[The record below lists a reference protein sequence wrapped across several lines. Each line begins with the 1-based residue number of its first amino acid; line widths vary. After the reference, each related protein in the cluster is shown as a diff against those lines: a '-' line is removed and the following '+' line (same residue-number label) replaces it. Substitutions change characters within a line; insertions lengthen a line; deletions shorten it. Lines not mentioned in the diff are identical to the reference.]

1 MEKKTT
7 LPFEKGSTRV
17 IAHRGLSGIERENT
31 LAAFIAAGNRGYYG
45 IETDVHRT
53 LDGKYILIH
62 DGTTKRVADQNL
74 PVEESSLADLRALRL
89 ADHAGN
95 PRGDL
100 ILPTPEEYFSVCRR
114 YGKVSVFELKSSF
127 TKRELSELVEIAN
140 SAGQLED
147 TIFISF
153 DLANLLNLLEIYPE
167 ANAQY
172 LTDKPVD
179 PSMIRMLKQYRLDLD
194 IREDR
199 LNRDA
204 VDALHA
210 AGITVNCWTVDDPVR
225 GAELAAMGVDMI
237 TSNILE

>member
-1 MEKKTT
+1 MEKNTT
-7 LPFEKGSTRV
+7 LPFDKGSARI

-31 LAAFIAAGNRGYYG
+31 LAAFIAAGNRSYFG

-53 LDGKYILIH
+53 IDGKYILIH
-62 DGTTKRVADQNL
+62 DGTTKRVADRNL
-74 PVEESSLADLRALRL
+74 PVEESSLADLRALKL
-89 ADHAGN
+89 TDLSGN

-127 TKRELSELVEIAN
+127 TGRELTELVEIAK
-140 SAGQLED
+140 SAGQLEN

-153 DLANLLNLLEIYPE
+153 DLANLLNLLELYPE
-167 ANAQY
+167 VSAQY

-179 PSMIRMLKQYRLDLD
+179 ASMIRLLKQYRLDLD

-199 LNRDA
+199 LNQDT

-210 AGITVNCWTVDDPVR
+210 AGITVNCWTVDDPAR
-225 GAELAAMGVDMI
+225 AAELAAMGVDMI

>member
-1 MEKKTT
+1 MKRMNT
-7 LPFEKGSTRV
+7 LPFDKGNALV

-31 LAAFIAAGNRGYYG
+31 LPAFIAAGNRGYYG

-53 LDGKYILIH
+53 LDGHYILIH
-62 DGTTKRVADQNL
+62 DGSTKRVADKSL
-74 PVEESSLADLRALRL
+74 IVEESRLDDLRALRL
-89 ADHAGN
+89 TDLAGS

-100 ILPTPEEYFSVCRR
+100 ILPTPEEYFSVCHC
-114 YGKVSVFELKSSF
+114 YGKVSVFELKSAF
-127 TKRELSELVEIAN
+127 TKRELTELAEIAK
-140 SAGQLED
+140 AEGQFAD

-153 DLANLLNLLEIYPE
+153 DQSNLINLLELYPD
-167 ANAQY
+167 AKTQF

-179 PSMIRMLKQYRLDLD
+179 GSLIGMLKQYGMDLD
-194 IREDR
+194 IRDDR
-199 LNRDA
+199 LNKDA

-210 AGITVNCWTVDDPVR
+210 EGITVNCWTVDDPRR